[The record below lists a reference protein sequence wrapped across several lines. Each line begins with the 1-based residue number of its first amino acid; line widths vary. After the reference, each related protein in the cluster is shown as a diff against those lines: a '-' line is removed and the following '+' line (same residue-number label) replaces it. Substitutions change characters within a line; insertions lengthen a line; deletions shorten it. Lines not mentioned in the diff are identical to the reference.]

1 MHVLWKSLKVL
12 FGLVGGLA
20 VLFVV
25 VSVVYIQMVDYD
37 STVVAWPEEEDFKDP
52 VPWVPDDPKRVRI
65 LSIDGGGIHGIVS
78 LELLKFLEQQSGKP
92 ISELFDVFA
101 GPSTGSII
109 STALLIPDDT
119 GKPQYSV
126 EDVIEQYESLGT
138 TILSA
143 PLYHQML
150 TLNGLLG
157 PRLLNHSK
165 IVVDHKLFGGHRFGD
180 LLRPT
185 LVPLY
190 SRSKAGFVTFRNWDK
205 TESNIK
211 LGALIAAATSVPTYF
226 PAMQL
231 SGHEDY
237 SGLYADALFILNNP
251 AHAAFLHALERYPDA
266 EFVIVSLGVKQADVV
281 SEEWGVKGGLFQW
294 LMPIFSMVLQGQ
306 SDLTAQ
312 DLSRMATIKESFK
325 LDFFSLAPELPLDI
339 GPMDASKDNIAQ
351 MRSLT
356 SAYIEKNRSELEEI
370 VALLTGGE
378 QKQTAASK

>member
-1 MHVLWKSLKVL
+1 MHVLWKSLKV
-12 FGLVGGLA
+12 FVALVGGLA
-20 VLFVV
+20 VLFFV
-25 VSVVYIQMVDYD
+25 VSLVYIQTVEYD
-37 STVVAWPEEEDFKDP
+37 SSVVAWPEEEDFKDP
-52 VPWVPDDPKRVRI
+52 VPWVPDDPKRIRI

-109 STALLIPDDT
+109 STALLVPDDD
-119 GKPQYSV
+119 GKPQYAV
-126 EDVIEQYESLGT
+126 DDVIKLYESLGQ

-143 PLYHQML
+143 PLYHQVL

-165 IVVDHKLFGGHRFGD
+165 IVVDHKLFGDHRFGD
-180 LLRPT
+180 LLRPA

-190 SRSKAGFVTFRNWDK
+190 SRSKAGFVSFRNWNK
-205 TESNIK
+205 TESNVK

-237 SGLYADALFILNNP
+237 GGLYADALFILNNP
-251 AHAAFLHALERYPDA
+251 AHAVFLHALERYPDS
-266 EFVIVSLGVKQADVV
+266 EFVIVSLGIKQADIV

-306 SDLTAQ
+306 SDLTAE
-312 DLSRMATIKESFK
+312 DLDRLATIKSTFK
-325 LDFFSLAPELPLDI
+325 LNFFPLAPELPLNLS
-339 GPMDASKDNIAQ
+339 PMDASKDNIAQ
-351 MRSLT
+351 MRVLT
-356 SAYIEKNRSELEEI
+356 DAYIEKNRSKLEKI
-370 VALLTGGE
+370 IPLLTGGE
-378 QKQTAASK
+378 QRQTAASK